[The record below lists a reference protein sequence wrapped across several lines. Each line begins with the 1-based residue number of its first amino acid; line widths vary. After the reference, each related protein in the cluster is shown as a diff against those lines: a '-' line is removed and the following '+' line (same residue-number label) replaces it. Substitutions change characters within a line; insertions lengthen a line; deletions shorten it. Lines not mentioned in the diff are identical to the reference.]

1 MNSEKYRPQNTA
13 GNVMIY
19 IIIALALIGGLTMV
33 LSRQNAVDSGTS
45 LDQDK
50 TELLTTKM
58 VAYAGS
64 GKTVLDQMMMS
75 GTNIASLDYSLPKDT
90 SFDTGTHY
98 NQIFHPDGGGL
109 GYSDA
114 DANAFTMAAS
124 SPSSG
129 WYMGR
134 FNNVEW
140 TPTAADDVLFVA
152 YDVTQTMCES
162 IDKKITGSAA
172 IPVVAAVDI
181 RPYFID
187 VAYSGAANAD
197 FTTTECAA
205 CDGYPSLCVTDS
217 GSSVYVYYNIISG
230 Q

>member
-1 MNSEKYRPQNTA
+1 MNSEKYRTQNTA

-33 LSRQNAVDSGTS
+33 LSRQNTVDSGTS

-75 GTNIASLDYSLPKDT
+75 GSNVGSIDFSRPKDT

-98 NQIFHPDGGGL
+98 TQIFHPDGGGL

-114 DANAFTMAAS
+114 DANTFVMTAT
-124 SPSSG
+124 SPVSG

-140 TPTAADDVLFVA
+140 TPSTANDVLFVA
-152 YDVTQTMCES
+152 YDVTQAMCES
-162 IDKKITGSAA
+162 IDKKITGSTT
-172 IPVVAAVDI
+172 IPIVAAADI

-187 VAYSGAANAD
+187 VAYSSVANAD